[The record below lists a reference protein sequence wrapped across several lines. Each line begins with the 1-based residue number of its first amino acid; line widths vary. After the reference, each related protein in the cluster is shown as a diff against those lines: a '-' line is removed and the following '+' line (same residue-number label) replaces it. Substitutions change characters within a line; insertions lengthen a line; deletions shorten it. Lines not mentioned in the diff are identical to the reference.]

1 MGYKNGAMRIRTKSK
16 KSIISIEPKDFE
28 ACDNCVYAYPRNI
41 SFNETTSTQRIVLG
55 AYEDNVYAN
64 EALDL
69 LWVALSK
76 ERDTFEMPDELELD
90 KYEDSIRQKVFNGE
104 DNIVISK
111 AEYHTSTYIDDY
123 DDEFI
128 YTEGTMIVIDGN
140 KEVYL
145 TIRIPGVENTFD
157 FTVNKS
163 KKHIQDCYHTIHELS
178 LNRYKR
184 FFTAMHEECV
194 NRNKSTLDAVKTDT
208 PTSSD

>member
-28 ACDNCVYAYPRNI
+28 ACGNYVYAYPRNT
-41 SFNETTSTQRIVLG
+41 SFNETTLAQRIVLG
-55 AYEDNVYAN
+55 DYEDNVYAN

-69 LWVALSK
+69 LWVALAK
-76 ERDTFEMPDELELD
+76 ERETFEMPDELELD

-104 DNIVISK
+104 DNIVKSK
-111 AEYHTSTYIDDY
+111 DEYHTSTYIDEY
-123 DDEFI
+123 GDEFT

-145 TIRIPGVENTFD
+145 TIRIPGVKNTFD
-157 FTVNKS
+157 FTVSKS
-163 KKHIQDCYHTIHELS
+163 KKHIQDCYHTFHELS

-184 FFTAMHEECV
+184 FFTAMHEECE